1 MIWLYWHTSCLDS
14 LLSKSSR
21 LSCGKTPEN
30 FYSDKWQNYVCTC
43 QRVTERTVQ
52 VLVSVVPMEVCVC
65 VWSWHFSIVW
75 WGLQRIAEVIVRTH
89 NRVCPVLVKSSV
101 IPKLKSCTIAC
112 ITQLTIRT
120 RDPETSG
127 AQHSIAQHLEQH
139 VVSLSLVTLSS
150 LAELNSLVNL
160 SWTQLSGLCEPP

>member
-1 MIWLYWHTSCLDS
+1 M
-14 LLSKSSR
+14 
-21 LSCGKTPEN
+21 
-30 FYSDKWQNYVCTC
+30 
-43 QRVTERTVQ
+43 
-52 VLVSVVPMEVCVC
+52 CVC
-65 VWSWHFSIVW
+65 EVAISVLCDGDCR
-75 WGLQRIAEVIVRTH
+75 GLHKSLYVHIIRH

-160 SWTQLSGLCEPP
+160 S